1 LNYYNHDIHKGLK
14 KFTQIILSAL
24 FLFNSIGYIF
34 AYYQLGYIFKQ
45 EAIYKINHK
54 NWTGEVTII
63 EDSPTVEKMDN
74 NEIKFKGMNYDI
86 IKEEIRN
93 GRIIFYCLSDEQENN
108 LYKVLMN
115 HVENNT
121 GSTSSTPVKNILNNI
136 FSDVLIPKTN
146 SAIAEYTNMEY
157 SVHKLIYYKL
167 PDIIIFT
174 PPPQVT

>member
-1 LNYYNHDIHKGLK
+1 LK
-14 KFTQIILSAL
+14 KFTQILLSSL

-63 EDSPTVEKMDN
+63 EDSPLVEKLDIS
-74 NEIKFKGMNYDI
+74 EIKFKGMKYDI
-86 IKEEIRN
+86 IKKDFIN
-93 GRIIFYCLSDEQENN
+93 GKVLFYCLSDEQENN

-121 GSTSSTPVKNILNNI
+121 GSTSSTPVKNILSNI
-136 FSDVLIPKTN
+136 ISDILIPISN
-146 SAIAEYTNMEY
+146 PNVIESVNFEY
-157 SVHKLIYYKL
+157 SAHKLIHYKF
-167 PDIIIFT
+167 PDLKVYS
-174 PPPQVT
+174 PPPQYS